1 MSRTTASR
9 TGAELSRS
17 TQLIASDQV
26 RAARKDWTANTITL
40 TRLDLSCLPIETT
53 FKLAMLEENKYG
65 EVVMNTNAAEIAATH
80 KLSATSGTLRQV
92 AWKRHGFKTRSW
104 LGLEINMPMTN
115 TTRKMTVQVRA
126 DGGSGALNALAMEFA
141 SHNTIDF
148 RKAKETLLE
157 DCSKTI
163 FIPQHT
169 LKFPAVYH
177 DRTNVSF
184 LGLPKGTVI
193 PLKNGGRFEVN
204 CRANVSVELDGAATG
219 HLHLLALDGK
229 ATTLAKQMG
238 YSEVTMMGKPGFLV
252 GQNLYTGLTSG
263 RSFDTENITVPY
275 VCPMEHYDAVFPF
288 KVDTKH
294 GVEGDQMAVRV
305 PLKSSAT
312 WAETK
317 EQLAE
322 ELDDFLFG

>member
-17 TQLIASDQV
+17 TQLIASAEMV
-26 RAARKDWTANTITL
+26 AARKDWTANKITL

-65 EVVMNTNAAEIAATH
+65 EVVMNTNATEISAAH
-80 KLSATSGTLRQV
+80 KLLATSGTLRQV
-92 AWKRHGFKTRSW
+92 AWKRHGCEARSW
-104 LGLEINMPMTN
+104 LGLEINMPRVS
-115 TTRKMTVQVRA
+115 TTRKMAVQVRA
-126 DGGSGALNALAMEFA
+126 DGGSGALNALVLEFA

-157 DCSKTI
+157 DGSRTI

-184 LGLPKGTVI
+184 LGLPKGTIV
-193 PLKNGGRFEVN
+193 PLKNGGRFVVN
-204 CRANVSVELDGAATG
+204 CRANVSVETDGSASG
-219 HLHLLALDGK
+219 HLHLIPLDGK
-229 ATTLAKQMG
+229 AATLAKQMG
-238 YSEVTMMGKPGFLV
+238 YSEVSLMGKTGFLV

-263 RSFDTENITVPY
+263 RSFDTENITLPY
-275 VCPMEHYDAVFPF
+275 LCPMEHYDSVFPF

-294 GVEGDQMAVRV
+294 GVEGDQMAVRA
-305 PLKSSAT
+305 PLKSSAV
-312 WAETK
+312 WAGTK